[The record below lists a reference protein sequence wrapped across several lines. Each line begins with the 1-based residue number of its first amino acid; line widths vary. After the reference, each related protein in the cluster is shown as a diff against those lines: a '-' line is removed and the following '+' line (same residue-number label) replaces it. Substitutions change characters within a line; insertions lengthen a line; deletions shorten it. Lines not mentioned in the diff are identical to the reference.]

1 MPYTDNY
8 RRLSDK
14 EKEIVERLGHSLYT
28 VSYLE
33 EWINRNDN
41 IFVNAPACLNAMGA
55 HGYYA
60 AIQQMA
66 KKGE

>member
-1 MPYTDNY
+1 MPYNDDY

-33 EWINRNDN
+33 EWINRNDSVF
-41 IFVNAPACLNAMGA
+41 INAPAALNAMAA
-55 HGYYA
+55 HGYFEA
-60 AIQQMA
+60 VQAIA
-66 KKGE
+66 KKEV